1 MMTRSELM
9 RHVQESCRESEEQL
23 AALAD
28 NLAGGMVYQIDSGPD
43 GTQRR
48 LTYVSRG
55 VETLHE
61 LTREDV
67 GDNPLF
73 IYQSIR
79 PDYRQMVVD
88 REEEAIRL
96 MKRFYL
102 EAPVILPSGRQA
114 WRSFSAAPRRL
125 SSGHVVWD
133 AIELDVTDRRKA
145 QDEQASLEAQLAH
158 SRKMESIGQL
168 AGGIAHDFNNMLAVI
183 LGHAE
188 MALGRLALERVDPES
203 PVCRDLASIRTAA
216 ERSADLTRQL
226 LAFARKQAVVP
237 KVLDLNEAV
246 SGTISTLGRL
256 IGDAIEL
263 RWVPGIRVGNVLM
276 DPGQVA
282 QILVNLCVNS
292 RDAMN
297 GCGRIL
303 IETSAVEFSPEYC
316 RLSPG
321 YMPGRFLMISVS
333 DTGCGIDGETMER
346 MFEPF
351 FTTKK
356 VGKGTGLGLSTVHGI
371 VRQSGGFIAV
381 SSEPG
386 CGATF
391 RVYLPRCE
399 SPADEL
405 GFGISLGTGTANGQ
419 RILLVEDEPLIRD
432 LARMMLESLGY
443 DVSVAE
449 NPIEAL
455 KIVEEARGRF
465 DLMLSDIVMPEMN
478 GLELALNVRR
488 INPDVRMLFM
498 SGYTSDHVQIQEI
511 LNADA
516 AFLPKP
522 FSLEDLR
529 LTIQRVLS
537 S

>member
-1 MMTRSELM
+1 MM
-9 RHVQESCRESEEQL
+9 RHVQASCRESEQL
-23 AALAD
+23 AAGQ
-28 NLAGGMVYQIDSGPD
+28 LAGGMVYQIDSG
-43 GTQRR
+43 RR
-48 LTYVSRG
+48 NPAQADVRESRG
-55 VETLHE
+55 RALHE
-61 LTREDV
+61 LTRRML
-67 GDNPLF
+67 GT
-73 IYQSIR
+73 IR
-79 PDYRQMVVD
+79 FSFTSPFAPTTGRWWLI
-88 REEEAIRL
+88 EEETIRL

-371 VRQSGGFIAV
+371 VRQSAGLLPCPANRDAGRPSGV
-381 SSEPG
+381 SSTLREPG
-386 CGATF
+386 
-391 RVYLPRCE
+391 R
-399 SPADEL
+399 
-405 GFGISLGTGTANGQ
+405 
-419 RILLVEDEPLIRD
+419 
-432 LARMMLESLGY
+432 
-443 DVSVAE
+443 
-449 NPIEAL
+449 
-455 KIVEEARGRF
+455 
-465 DLMLSDIVMPEMN
+465 
-478 GLELALNVRR
+478 
-488 INPDVRMLFM
+488 
-498 SGYTSDHVQIQEI
+498 
-511 LNADA
+511 
-516 AFLPKP
+516 
-522 FSLEDLR
+522 
-529 LTIQRVLS
+529 
-537 S
+537 